1 MARGRSSQN
10 GRSAGSSE
18 ATRTRIVEATLAT
31 IRTEGILGASAR
43 AIARTGSFNQASIYY
58 HFGSINDVVIAAVQH
73 MSRERL
79 ARYEHRLA
87 RVSSLPELVQIAAE
101 LHQEDVSSGTI
112 KVLSQVMAG
121 AAGDQ
126 GFAKEMADTFDP
138 WVEVV
143 SRALHRALD
152 ASPLGSALPIDDLA
166 YAVSALFVGV
176 ELLGELRDEGTHTA
190 RLFAAFEGMAHL
202 VDSVLRTGPV
212 AATVP
217 STMVEPGAAAPPEGT
232 T

>member
-1 MARGRSSQN
+1 MARGRSSHN
-10 GRSAGSSE
+10 GRSTGSSE
-18 ATRTRIVEATLAT
+18 ETQARIVEATLAT

-43 AIARTGSFNQASIYY
+43 AIARTGGFNQASIYY
-58 HFGSINDVVIAAVQH
+58 HFGSINDAVIAAVQH

-79 ARYEHRLA
+79 ARYEHRLG
-87 RVSSLPELVQIAAE
+87 RVASLPELVQVAAE
-101 LHQEDVSSGTI
+101 LHQEDVTSGTI

-126 GFAKEMADTFDP
+126 SFAKEMSDTFDP

-152 ASPLGSALPIDDLA
+152 ASPLAAALPIDDLA
-166 YAVSALFVGV
+166 FAVSALFVGV
-176 ELLGELRDEGTHTA
+176 ELLGELRAEGTETA

-212 AATVP
+212 AAGSPPAGVP
-217 STMVEPGAAAPPEGT
+217 SP
-232 T
+232 